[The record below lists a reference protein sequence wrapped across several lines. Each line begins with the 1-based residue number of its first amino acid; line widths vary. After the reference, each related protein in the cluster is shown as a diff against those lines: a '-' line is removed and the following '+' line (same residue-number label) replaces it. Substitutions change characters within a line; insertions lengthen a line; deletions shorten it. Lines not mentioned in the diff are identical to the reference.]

1 MNILILRL
9 SSMGDI
15 ILTQPIC
22 AILQKHF
29 AGCQIDYVCK
39 EEFKELP
46 EMFAPPVHPL
56 VYEKTLKFHLWLS
69 KRKYDLILDLHNKF
83 STFLLMLF
91 LRAPRKVHY
100 SKKRGLRRDIVKG
113 NKKLK
118 IDSTVEL
125 YASALKKL
133 GINEPWSYP
142 RLQVTELPNSVSAKH
157 NNALSGEIKIAVF
170 PGANHFTK
178 RYPAANWIQ
187 LINSN
192 PQYDFTLFGSQADE
206 ELCKFI
212 TPKCSTNCRNKC
224 STLTL
229 QELLTELIAYNLI
242 ISGDTGPM
250 HLAATLNKP
259 QIAIFGGTHPR
270 LGFRPLNDKAIILCA
285 ELPCQPCSLHGKE
298 KCPLNHFNCMNAI
311 SPALLSSAIKKALE
325 G

>member
-100 SKKRGLRRDIVKG
+100 SKKRGLK
-113 NKKLK
+113 
-118 IDSTVEL
+118 S
-125 YASALKKL
+125 
-133 GINEPWSYP
+133 
-142 RLQVTELPNSVSAKH
+142 
-157 NNALSGEIKIAVF
+157 LS
-170 PGANHFTK
+170 
-178 RYPAANWIQ
+178 
-187 LINSN
+187 
-192 PQYDFTLFGSQADE
+192 
-206 ELCKFI
+206 
-212 TPKCSTNCRNKC
+212 
-224 STLTL
+224 
-229 QELLTELIAYNLI
+229 
-242 ISGDTGPM
+242 
-250 HLAATLNKP
+250 
-259 QIAIFGGTHPR
+259 
-270 LGFRPLNDKAIILCA
+270 
-285 ELPCQPCSLHGKE
+285 
-298 KCPLNHFNCMNAI
+298 
-311 SPALLSSAIKKALE
+311 
-325 G
+325 